1 MKRADKK
8 IEKQYLKNSKNY
20 IAYRDELKNEII
32 EQKADILTRLID
44 NGLEIPV
51 EYSYL
56 LECLRD
62 ELEYIEDD
70 HKSRSN

>member
-8 IEKQYLKNSKNY
+8 IERQYLKNSKNY
-20 IAYRDELKNEII
+20 IAYRDELREEIL
-32 EQKADILTRLID
+32 EQKAAILTKLID
-44 NGLEIPV
+44 DGLELSI

-62 ELEYIEDD
+62 ELEYLEDD
-70 HKSRSN
+70 HKSRAN